1 MAYTPELSMGGSATL
16 RRLAWF
22 LKEPMTKT
30 LERLVEMTA
39 RHTAQISHGAI
50 CTACKDA
57 GKCSI
62 CAFNTS
68 ESTIKDEKAKKETLN
83 TTLEKFKTRDIPQA
97 LE

>member
-1 MAYTPELSMGGSATL
+1 MAYTPELSSNGSATL

-50 CTACKDA
+50 CTACKDDS
-57 GKCSI
+57 KCSI
-62 CAFNTS
+62 CAFNPL
-68 ESTIKDEKAKKETLN
+68 ESTIKDEKAEEVMSYGTA
-83 TTLEKFKTRDIPQA
+83 I
-97 LE
+97 